1 MIHFYVYIVQSEK
14 DKSFYI
20 GYSQK
25 PESRLIKH
33 NSSTKGYTAT
43 KKPWKI
49 VYTENF
55 ESKTLAIKREKF
67 IKRQKSTAFIIKLI
81 NGSSVG

>member
-33 NSSTKGYTAT
+33 NSSNKGYTAT
-43 KKPWKI
+43 KKPWEI

>member
-1 MIHFYVYIVQSEK
+1 MIHYYVYIIQSEK
-14 DKSFYI
+14 DNSFYI
-20 GYSQK
+20 GYSHN
-25 PESRLIKH
+25 PESRLTKH

-49 VYTENF
+49 VYTEKF